1 MVKKN
6 DLGEKLVDI
15 AIYLMLL
22 LQDKIENKVSKNN
35 KEYIKT

>member
-22 LQDKIENKVSKNN
+22 LQDKIENKVSKNK